1 MISKKEIEY
10 IFSWMDKKYN
20 ITFFEKD
27 VDAVIIYMDYLCN
40 WRKTRDDKL
49 ANSSYSIIFDAILI
63 PMQMNY
69 IYGYYL
75 LKIVF
80 NWCCQH
86 KGWEDDQKWDLY
98 DLDTEKL
105 VRV

>member
-1 MISKKEIEY
+1 
-10 IFSWMDKKYN
+10 MDKKYN

-75 LKIVF
+75 KISKSIICNIFSVF
-80 NWCCQH
+80 TY
-86 KGWEDDQKWDLY
+86 K
-98 DLDTEKL
+98 
-105 VRV
+105 